1 MGGPHKSTSF
11 GLIALHSWMSSSSA
25 RISSSVT
32 PSLSSTASIGEGWLK
47 PNCQTARGRAHERG
61 IQSIAGSRWCET
73 ARGASQGRPTR
84 IQAMATACRLA
95 GTYTWQP
102 LRTPCAGWSDKTTPL
117 AATPSGFSAAH
128 HPDQT
133 LQRGPKWPVMS
144 TSAPCRGSAPC
155 TTLAT
160 CRRRRWPRRGFS
172 ACWPE
177 LIDTVAVVVPNM
189 PPHRTRATCTA
200 CAG

>member
-47 PNCQTARGRAHERG
+47 PNCQTAHERG

-84 IQAMATACRLA
+84 IQAMATACRMA
-95 GTYTWQP
+95 DTYTCGSLSARRARDGATKRRPWRQLPAAFQLAIVDAVKRIAAVACDVDDLP
-102 LRTPCAGWSDKTTPL
+102 LVVDLPL
-117 AATPSGFSAAH
+117 ARRWRHA
-128 HPDQT
+128 QT
-133 LQRGPKWPVMS
+133 LAFARLFS
-144 TSAPCRGSAPC
+144 L
-155 TTLAT
+155 LA
-160 CRRRRWPRRGFS
+160 R
-172 ACWPE
+172 PE
-177 LIDTVAVVVPNM
+177 ALIDTVAVVPNM

>member
-47 PNCQTARGRAHERG
+47 PNCQTAHERG

-84 IQAMATACRLA
+84 IQAMATACRMA
-95 GTYTWQP
+95 DTYTCGSLSARRARDGATKRRPWRQLPAAFQLAIVDAVKRIAAVACDVATICP
-102 LRTPCAGWSDKTTPL
+102 LSWICPLHDAGD
-117 AATPSGFSAAH
+117 
-128 HPDQT
+128 
-133 LQRGPKWPVMS
+133 M
-144 TSAPCRGSAPC
+144 
-155 TTLAT
+155 
-160 CRRRRWPRRGFS
+160 RRRWPLRGFS
-172 ACWPE
+172 ACWP
-177 LIDTVAVVVPNM
+177 DRGAD
-189 PPHRTRATCTA
+189 
-200 CAG
+200 